1 MNTYGYIAN
10 VLNSMDQLSAEVF
23 ILAKLR
29 DGLPAHRSY
38 HCYDHALDVYRT
50 AITIAAAEGVSG
62 EDLDLLKTAALFHDS
77 GFLIQ
82 DDEHEQA
89 SCTIAR
95 EALPGFGFEKDQIER
110 ICTMIMATKIPQD
123 PTNEL
128 ARILCDADLDY
139 LGRPDFF
146 RIGATLFDEFKHY
159 GVLTTEREWNELQ
172 VRFLEK
178 HRYFTRRSKLVRE
191 PVKRQHLAAVI
202 DKLGG
207 GGERLKAR

>member
-1 MNTYGYIAN
+1 
-10 VLNSMDQLSAEVF
+10 MDQRAAEVY
-23 ILAKLR
+23 ILARLR

-38 HCYDHALDVYRT
+38 HSYDHTLDVYRT
-50 AITIAAAEGVSG
+50 AITIAAAEGVGG
-62 EDLDLLKTAALFHDS
+62 EELDLLKTAALFHDS

-82 DDEHEQA
+82 DDEHERA
-89 SCTIAR
+89 SCAIAH
-95 EALPGFGFEKDQIER
+95 EALPAFGYSTGQIDR
-110 ICTMIMATKIPQD
+110 ICGMIMATKIPQE
-123 PTNEL
+123 PTDEL

-146 RIGATLFDEFKHY
+146 RIGATLFNEFKHY
-159 GVLTTEREWNELQ
+159 GVLNTEREWNELQ

-178 HRYFTRRSKLVRE
+178 HHYFTRRSKLVRE

-207 GGERLKAR
+207 GGKRLKAR